1 MKIEL
6 PLAIAQINERIKSE
20 QFVRAVLS
28 GQRRNMQTEY
38 ERVDIKPVLI
48 KDEIKLQ
55 IVSSNGKQDI
65 TKNVEL
71 DFDFTSLLNNGFAN
85 LQADTTT
92 ESYSVQISKKDE
104 AIVSVGKVKLSRD
117 LTHDRQKER
126 MLAESNQIFK
136 ALDMSDMLGRIKPSK
151 MDKYKQ
157 VDEFL
162 RLLAQAVDGQFTNQD
177 QLSVVDL
184 GCGHAYLTFGV
195 GEYFKDKYKNIAILG
210 VDERGESKEHN
221 ERIASKLNIDAKFIA
236 AKIADTPNQKVDI
249 AIALHACDTA
259 TDDAIFWAVKNGAK
273 VIMAAP
279 CCMHELQTQIKES
292 PEPWGLL
299 TKYGLVK
306 ERLVDLMT
314 DSLRAQILKLLGY
327 RVDIVEFI
335 GGEHTSRNILIR
347 AVKTGAPV
355 LDVDKKRYEQML
367 TDWQIKPYLAKLLKD
382 ELKAAAGVGSI

>member
-1 MKIEL
+1 
-6 PLAIAQINERIKSE
+6 
-20 QFVRAVLS
+20 
-28 GQRRNMQTEY
+28 
-38 ERVDIKPVLI
+38 
-48 KDEIKLQ
+48 
-55 IVSSNGKQDI
+55 
-65 TKNVEL
+65 
-71 DFDFTSLLNNGFAN
+71 
-85 LQADTTT
+85 
-92 ESYSVQISKKDE
+92 
-104 AIVSVGKVKLSRD
+104 
-117 LTHDRQKER
+117 

-136 ALDMSDMLGRIKPSK
+136 ALDMSDLLGRIKPSK

-195 GEYFKDKYKNIAILG
+195 GEYFKDKYKNIVILG

-279 CCMHELQTQIKES
+279 CCMHELQTQIKET

-306 ERLVDLMT
+306 ERLIDLMT

-355 LDVDKKRYEQML
+355 LDIDKKRYKQML
-367 TDWQIKPYLAKLLKD
+367 TDWQIKPYLAQLLTD